1 MQFYKQTIIMKLE
14 KDEYCI
20 THRIPCNTITITK
33 QALEEWRD
41 HYKKV
46 ASQNEKESFIRGLYV
61 GKADVLIDILKHFD
75 NEEYETV

>member
-1 MQFYKQTIIMKLE
+1 MILE

-41 HYKKV
+41 HYFEV
-46 ASQNEKESFIRGLYV
+46 ATNIERFPIDQWQQKFYL
-61 GKADVLIDILKHFD
+61 GKADVLTEILKHF
-75 NEEYETV
+75 EED